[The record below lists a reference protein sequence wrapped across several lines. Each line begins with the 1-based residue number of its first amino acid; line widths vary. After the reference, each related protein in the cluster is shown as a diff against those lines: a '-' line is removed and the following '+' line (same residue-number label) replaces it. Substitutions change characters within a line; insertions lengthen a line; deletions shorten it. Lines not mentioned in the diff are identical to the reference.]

1 MFCLCFFSFS
11 KVSSFFLLPSLNE
24 LSTLFNQKMNQLIE
38 LKTIDYIEFIKNQ
51 HCVFKP
57 VRNMF
62 S

>member
-1 MFCLCFFSFS
+1 
-11 KVSSFFLLPSLNE
+11 
-24 LSTLFNQKMNQLIE
+24 MNQLIE